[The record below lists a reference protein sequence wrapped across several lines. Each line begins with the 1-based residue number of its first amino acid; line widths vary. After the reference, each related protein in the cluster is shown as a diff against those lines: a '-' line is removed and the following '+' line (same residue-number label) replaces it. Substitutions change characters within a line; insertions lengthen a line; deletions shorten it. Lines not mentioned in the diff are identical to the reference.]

1 MTDENTKNDSQK
13 TTQKTTIEVH
23 DPAKKLRVN
32 SNLLDAQ
39 NNLNNGIDKTNKLT
53 RRYNTVP
60 YR

>member
-13 TTQKTTIEVH
+13 TTIEVH
-23 DPAKKLRVN
+23 DPAKKPRVN
-32 SNLLDAQ
+32 SNRLDAQ

>member
-1 MTDENTKNDSQK
+1 MIHKK

-23 DPAKKLRVN
+23 DPAKKPRVN
-32 SNLLDAQ
+32 SNRLDAQ

-53 RRYNTVP
+53 RRYNTVT